1 MVFLML
7 ENKSYTE
14 IKQASERN
22 FGIVFAVFFAI
33 IGFYLIIKQS
43 DLYIWFFVFYGIFI
57 FLSFLFPIILKL
69 PNKLW
74 FKLGLF
80 LGSIIAPII
89 MGLIYFLTVV
99 PIGLILKL
107 FNKDILS
114 QKIKKSE
121 KRYWIERKEPIR
133 SMKDQF

>member
-1 MVFLML
+1 ML

-14 IKQASERN
+14 IKRSSERN
-22 FGIVFAVFFAI
+22 FGVVFAVFFAI

-43 DLYIWFFVFYGIFI
+43 DLYIWFFVISGIFI
-57 FLSFLFPIILKL
+57 FLSFLFPKILKL

-99 PIGLILKL
+99 PIGLILKIL
-107 FNKDILS
+107 KKDILS
-114 QKIKKSE
+114 QEIKKS
-121 KRYWIERKEPIR
+121 KKSYWIERKEPVR